1 MAAKALIA
9 LAIVAAIA
17 VGLLLASTVFVTL
30 SLVREFRDARNA
42 KLKDA
47 HA

>member
-17 VGLLLASTVFVTL
+17 VGMLLPTPGGRQKAQATQSQIETIDV
-30 SLVREFRDARNA
+30 NGG
-42 KLKDA
+42 
-47 HA
+47 